1 MQAIVSILD
10 TVTHALLTK
19 TCVQLKEKFCACG
32 FYVTEYPHFSY
43 QVAEDFDLA
52 ALKARLAE
60 EAARLAPFTTRV
72 SGVGI
77 FPGPHPVIF
86 LPVVRTLELSHLH
99 HRLWEI
105 TKDTPHKP
113 VSHYGPMCWIPHI
126 TLAQNDVTHDTLPEV
141 MRWLNART
149 FNWEIR
155 VDNLSLIY
163 TEGEEAKDT
172 GMAFRFDLIGTERI
186 A

>member
-1 MQAIVSILD
+1 MQAVVSILD
-10 TVTHALLTK
+10 TVTHMLLTK
-19 TCVQLKEKFCACG
+19 TCAQLKEEFCACG

-43 QVAEDFDLA
+43 QVAEGFDLD
-52 ALKARLAE
+52 ALKSRLAE

-99 HRLWEI
+99 HRLWEV
-105 TKDTPHKP
+105 TNGAVHQR
-113 VSHYGPMCWIPHI
+113 VGHYHAMRWIPHI
-126 TLAQNDVTHDTLPEV
+126 TLAQKDVTPDTLPGV
-141 MRWLNART
+141 MRWLNDQT
-149 FNWEIR
+149 FDWEIR
-155 VDNLSLIY
+155 VDNLALIY
-163 TEGEEAKDT
+163 TDGETDT
-172 GMAFRFDLIGTERI
+172 GMAFRFDLTGEERI